1 MTQRIAMINLT
12 TGTKHG
18 GVETFVIELSKNLAL
33 RGFEV
38 DLYVG
43 DGSIALDLGEH
54 INIFRLP
61 YTPRERILD
70 LGSRFRKF
78 GERLSFAFHAWPT
91 FKSRRYDYL
100 YVHKPYD
107 LPLALFYRYRRGGK
121 VIYSSHG
128 TEFFRGYKKL
138 VSTCDLRLA
147 CSHFNAQQVY
157 DYCGLRPEV
166 LYNGVNT
173 ELFRP
178 MAPDEELRKKL
189 GIVKGECVLFTAAR
203 LIGLKGIQYGLAA
216 MAKSRH
222 REKLRYLIAGEGD
235 YRSDLEKKIR
245 ELDLGNQVQF
255 IGMLPNEELPR
266 YYSITDIALYPSV
279 ADETF
284 GISIAEA
291 MSTDTPVITCNVG
304 GIPEVVGEDSILV
317 PPRSP
322 DRIAAE
328 IDHILD
334 GGFKGE
340 PRRRIT
346 DNFNW
351 QKITDH
357 FLQLLEAPQD

>member
-1 MTQRIAMINLT
+1 MTRRIAMINLT
-12 TGTKHG
+12 TGTKRG

-43 DGSIALDLGEH
+43 DGSITLDLGEH

-70 LGSRFRKF
+70 LGSRFKKF

-91 FKSRRYDYL
+91 LKSRRYDYL

-107 LPLALFYRYRRGGK
+107 LPLTLFYRYRRGGK

-128 TEFFRGYKKL
+128 TEFFRGYKRL
-138 VSTCDLRLA
+138 VSACNLRLA
-147 CSHFNAQQVY
+147 CSRFNARQVQ
-157 DYCGLRPEV
+157 DYCGLQPEV

-173 ELFRP
+173 ELFAP
-178 MAPDEELRKKL
+178 MAPDEELRKQL
-189 GIVKGECVLFTAAR
+189 GISEDEHVLFTAAR
-203 LIGLKGIQYGLAA
+203 LIGWKGIQYGIAA
-216 MAKSRH
+216 MAQSRH
-222 REKLRYLIAGEGD
+222 REKLHYLIAGEGN
-235 YRSDLEKKIR
+235 YRSDLEKKIG
-245 ELDLGNQVQF
+245 ELGLEDQVQF
-255 IGMLPNEELPR
+255 IGMLPNEELRR
-266 YYSITDIALYPSV
+266 YYSIADIALYPSV

-291 MSTDTPVITCNVG
+291 MATDTPVITCNVG

-322 DRIAAE
+322 DHIAAE

-334 GGFKGE
+334 EGFKGE
-340 PRRRIT
+340 PRRRII

-351 QKITDH
+351 QEITDH
-357 FLQLLEAPQD
+357 FLQLLEAAQD